1 MPASYGMAGFV
12 RVAPAPALVA
22 GGGLAFAESALDHAE
37 LKIPNVALTPGRI
50 PRQRHHPG
58 LQSQHSVTTGA
69 TPPSTSR
76 TTTSPR
82 ATEVT
87 LAVASGTESR
97 IGSPAA
103 LMAVRHLERGIL
115 HSCGPTLPAPPWRR
129 LSSRCPEVAAPA
141 HIDVMRRA
149 VAAPRDSPAGLRV
162 TWKHPPGQYR
172 VVLGRTPPS
181 ACGSSQAASRPV
193 GAMETLTEAL
203 RIASGCIPRAH
214 GPESRRRSVCGRWA
228 ISTRCVSSVLADP
241 RDWRWPARSPCSSK
255 PAAGPMWP
263 LFPPPGQRA
272 PEFFTEQN
280 GGRPMTRAME
290 QGMDAPARSFC
301 SGRTLCS
308 AGGSARRNKPKTPT
322 TRNPMCS
329 ARPNA
334 KLDSSDDSAA
344 IDHAVIPANAR
355 PRPAR
360 MSWPRLRIHSATSSS
375 SAPKISRMS
384 WPTFRAHA
392 FSLRVTNR
400 ATNIRVVLFGATLE
414 ALDPLPRQA
423 RHRRSAT
430 APRPGM

>member
-1 MPASYGMAGFV
+1 
-12 RVAPAPALVA
+12 
-22 GGGLAFAESALDHAE
+22 
-37 LKIPNVALTPGRI
+37 
-50 PRQRHHPG
+50 
-58 LQSQHSVTTGA
+58 
-69 TPPSTSR
+69 
-76 TTTSPR
+76 
-82 ATEVT
+82 
-87 LAVASGTESR
+87 
-97 IGSPAA
+97 
-103 LMAVRHLERGIL
+103 MAVRHLEPGIL
-115 HSCGPTLPAPPWRR
+115 HSRGPTLSAPPWRR
-129 LSSRCPEVAAPA
+129 LPSRCPEVAAPA

-149 VAAPRDSPAGLRV
+149 VAAPRDSPASLRV
-162 TWKHPPGQYR
+162 IWTHPPGQYR

-181 ACGSSQAASRPV
+181 GCGSSQAASRAV
-193 GAMETLTEAL
+193 GAMETLTKQFESRVGVSLDRTGIRTSTLGRQAVGDPIPVRQLRPGRSPRLAMACQVPVFIEAC
-203 RIASGCIPRAH
+203 SRAH
-214 GPESRRRSVCGRWA
+214 VAPVPSRG
-228 ISTRCVSSVLADP
+228 
-241 RDWRWPARSPCSSK
+241 
-255 PAAGPMWP
+255 
-263 LFPPPGQRA
+263 
-272 PEFFTEQN
+272 N
-280 GGRPMTRAME
+280 
-290 QGMDAPARSFC
+290 APARSFC

-400 ATNIRVVLFGATLE
+400 AKNIRVVLFGATLE

-423 RHRRSAT
+423 RHAARRPPRAPACETCHFRVGDAKSAVPGPTFRSSPKTLDGNLWRALRRLCLPCHWRSPPT
-430 APRPGM
+430 APVPYWLSLAAIGI

>member
-1 MPASYGMAGFV
+1 
-12 RVAPAPALVA
+12 
-22 GGGLAFAESALDHAE
+22 
-37 LKIPNVALTPGRI
+37 
-50 PRQRHHPG
+50 
-58 LQSQHSVTTGA
+58 
-69 TPPSTSR
+69 
-76 TTTSPR
+76 
-82 ATEVT
+82 
-87 LAVASGTESR
+87 
-97 IGSPAA
+97 
-103 LMAVRHLERGIL
+103 
-115 HSCGPTLPAPPWRR
+115 
-129 LSSRCPEVAAPA
+129 
-141 HIDVMRRA
+141 
-149 VAAPRDSPAGLRV
+149 
-162 TWKHPPGQYR
+162 
-172 VVLGRTPPS
+172 
-181 ACGSSQAASRPV
+181 
-193 GAMETLTEAL
+193 
-203 RIASGCIPRAH
+203 
-214 GPESRRRSVCGRWA
+214 
-228 ISTRCVSSVLADP
+228 
-241 RDWRWPARSPCSSK
+241 
-255 PAAGPMWP
+255 MWP

-400 ATNIRVVLFGATLE
+400 AKNIRVVLFGATLE

-423 RHRRSAT
+423 RHPARRPSRAPACETCHFRVGDAKSAVPGPTFRSSPKTLDGNLWRALRRLCLPCHWRSPPT
-430 APRPGM
+430 APVPYWLSLAAIGI